1 MKKTAI
7 IGGGPAGM
15 TAAIAA
21 LDSGQQT
28 DLYDQNEKLGKKLY
42 ITGKGRCNLTNHCD
56 ISEFFDSIVTNK
68 NFLYS
73 ALYTFTN
80 DALMDLME
88 ENGCPLKIERGERV
102 FPQSDKSSDIIK
114 TFKKIL
120 ERRGAQI
127 YLNHRIAAVETEK
140 DRDGERVTG
149 IRFEDGKVKK
159 YDKVILAT
167 GGRSYVS
174 TGSDGSGFKMA
185 KALGHRVT
193 PLKPSL
199 VGVNTQEQ
207 WVPELQGLSLRNVGL
222 TMKKGKKKVRYEAG
236 EMLFTH
242 FGVSGPLVL
251 TMSAF
256 MKPPYQDY
264 TLEIDLK
271 PALSMEQMDA
281 RLQRDFE
288 KYNNKHFLNSLVDL
302 LPSKMIPVMVKC
314 SGIPGD
320 KKVNQITREER
331 RHLAELFKGII
342 LHVTS
347 LQDINTA
354 IITSGGVDVKEIDPS
369 TMESK
374 LVRGLYFA
382 GEMIDV
388 DALTGGFN
396 IQIAASTG
404 WLAGLSEEG

>member
-127 YLNHRIAAVETEK
+127 YLNHRIAAIETEK
-140 DRDGERVTG
+140 DCDGERVTG

-159 YDKVILAT
+159 YDRVILAT

>member
-127 YLNHRIAAVETEK
+127 YLNHRIAAIETEK

>member
-1 MKKTAI
+1 M
-7 IGGGPAGM
+7 
-15 TAAIAA
+15 
-21 LDSGQQT
+21 
-28 DLYDQNEKLGKKLY
+28 
-42 ITGKGRCNLTNHCD
+42 
-56 ISEFFDSIVTNK
+56 
-68 NFLYS
+68 
-73 ALYTFTN
+73 
-80 DALMDLME
+80 
-88 ENGCPLKIERGERV
+88 
-102 FPQSDKSSDIIK
+102 
-114 TFKKIL
+114 
-120 ERRGAQI
+120 
-127 YLNHRIAAVETEK
+127 
-140 DRDGERVTG
+140 
-149 IRFEDGKVKK
+149 
-159 YDKVILAT
+159 
-167 GGRSYVS
+167 
-174 TGSDGSGFKMA
+174 
-185 KALGHRVT
+185 
-193 PLKPSL
+193 
-199 VGVNTQEQ
+199 
-207 WVPELQGLSLRNVGL
+207 PELQGLSLRNVGL

-256 MKPPYQDY
+256 MKPPYDDY
-264 TLEIDLK
+264 SLIIDLK

-288 KYNNKHFLNSLVDL
+288 KYHNKHFINSLVDL

-314 SGIPGD
+314 SGIPED

-331 RHLAELFKGII
+331 RHLAEVFKGLT
-342 LHVTS
+342 LHVIS

>member
-140 DRDGERVTG
+140 DCDGERVTG

-354 IITSGGVDVKEIDPS
+354 IITSGGVAVKEIDPS

>member
-80 DALMDLME
+80 DALMELME

-127 YLNHRIAAVETEK
+127 YLNHRIAAIETEK

-159 YDKVILAT
+159 YDRVILAT

-331 RHLAELFKGII
+331 RRLAELFKGII